1 MKQFMCLFLLVGLG
15 SSILAMDLIEKRFEV
30 DGTPHFDLSNISG
43 SIDVMQGD
51 SGEVVVSAKNPNPKI
66 EVIFTQDGN
75 HITVETK
82 YPKHSRNI
90 KGGVDF
96 EVWLPQDSNVKLNS
110 VSGNMSLEGI
120 EGRLSF
126 NNVSGDILL
135 RQIAGDIR
143 LNNVSGNM
151 KVRDLGES
159 DVDANTVSGDIEF
172 SNVSLKSGHFE
183 FNSVSGD
190 IELWHGPDAS
200 YRVSGE
206 SLSGDM
212 DIRGGID
219 GLSVTKSKYVGN
231 RSLKGSFNGGD
242 ADIEFNSVSGD
253 FTLGME

>member
-183 FNSVSGD
+183 FNSVSFYYD
-190 IELWHGPDAS
+190 FIIIIEINSHSATFNKENFLCPHYFPF
-200 YRVSGE
+200 YRIVNVRIYFIIFFSFHI
-206 SLSGDM
+206 SQLLRK
-212 DIRGGID
+212 IARG
-219 GLSVTKSKYVGN
+219 K
-231 RSLKGSFNGGD
+231 
-242 ADIEFNSVSGD
+242 E
-253 FTLGME
+253 